1 MQVCAITN
9 KKPLSKQKKKRSK
22 RNMSAV
28 THARILKKFQPLPGA
43 FVLAIAGYVDPHYDL
58 KSH

>member
-9 KKPLSKQKKKRSK
+9 KKPPSKQKKKRSK

-28 THARILKKFQPLPGA
+28 THALILKKFRPLPGA
-43 FVLAIAGYVDPHYDL
+43 FILAIRAISAITL
-58 KSH
+58 